1 MVRYHHKQI
10 KKFNLDGVI
19 HDESAIGR
27 LKTEYIRL
35 VVSEMKINGCVPR
48 FDIEPD
54 FTIDYNEKKKYFEF
68 ELTIYGI
75 YVGKRKSEWIAGIDG
90 TKPIGIPKNKL
101 KEFSQEQV

>member
-1 MVRYHHKQI
+1 MANYHHKPI
-10 KKFNLDGVI
+10 KKFSLDGVI
-19 HDESAIGR
+19 HDDSAIGR
-27 LKTEYIRL
+27 LKGEYIRL
-35 VVSEMKINGCVPR
+35 VVSEMRLCGYVPR

>member
-35 VVSEMKINGCVPR
+35 VVSEMKISGCVPR

-90 TKPIGIPKNKL
+90 TNPIFIPQTKSEESL
-101 KEFSQEQV
+101 QDRV